1 MSKFTKCTAIALAT
15 IMGGSLVSNGLATVH
30 AAETPILN
38 TTDNETTN
46 FEYTVLKD
54 DSNERVITYTEDQSA
69 VKITYDKKA
78 VTLTVE
84 RTLNGVTTTETIK
97 SQSMAMTRGSS
108 MFSPWKYSKSGN
120 RYTLT
125 AVINGKTVSKTR
137 TRTNANG
144 GYIDRFCDAI
154 DDIRSE
160 EWAIVGQLVLSGA
173 GGLVFAALASG
184 IGIPAALSAIG
195 ASASALMSGNK
206 INSLYARA
214 KSAYNAL

>member
-1 MSKFTKCTAIALAT
+1 
-15 IMGGSLVSNGLATVH
+15 
-30 AAETPILN
+30 
-38 TTDNETTN
+38 
-46 FEYTVLKD
+46 
-54 DSNERVITYTEDQSA
+54 
-69 VKITYDKKA
+69 
-78 VTLTVE
+78 
-84 RTLNGVTTTETIK
+84 
-97 SQSMAMTRGSS
+97 

-137 TRTNANG
+137 TRTASNG

-160 EWAIVGQLVLSGA
+160 EWAIVRQLALSGA
-173 GGLVFAALASG
+173 GGLVFAALTSG

-195 ASASALMSGNK
+195 ASASALLSGNK

-214 KSAYNAL
+214 KNAYNAL